1 MDTTQKTTQKTT
13 KEIIL
18 ELLKINNKMTRE
30 DLAKQIGVSRD
41 TIKYHITNLQTEN
54 RLQRVGGRKEGYW
67 EVLKDNTTI

>member
-1 MDTTQKTTQKTT
+1 
-13 KEIIL
+13 
-18 ELLKINNKMTRE
+18 MTRE

-41 TIKYHITNLQTEN
+41 TIKYHITNLQTEK

>member
-1 MDTTQKTTQKTT
+1 
-13 KEIIL
+13 L

-41 TIKYHITNLQTEN
+41 TIKYHITNLQTEK

>member
-1 MDTTQKTTQKTT
+1 
-13 KEIIL
+13 
-18 ELLKINNKMTRE
+18 MTRE